1 MDVRMPD
8 GTIIKNV
15 PEGTT
20 KAQLQ
25 AKLDARSQPKP
36 DLKASNPSEYDPSS
50 PEFQAKYGATS
61 GMTGMNKFM
70 AGAGKSVVD
79 IGRGLLQLG
88 AEGGNKIGL
97 VSDQTAQGL
106 RQNQDEVN
114 QRDADLMSTGA
125 GISGNI
131 AGTLA
136 TTLLPAGMLARA
148 GTAAKLPGLTSA
160 ANAMLNPSTYRA
172 AMGAG
177 AVYGAIQPVG
187 TDQSRT
193 KNMALGAA
201 TGAASKLVTN
211 TIGRVATPV
220 TNALTKPQEKA
231 VNVLKNAGVELD
243 AAQLTGSNR
252 LAQAKRMLGDN
263 PFTASGQ
270 TKQIEKVAASFDRAV
285 LKTIGETADVADE
298 AVMSRAASRIGG
310 VMDRVAKNNP
320 INMDNTLITEIA
332 DIAQKA
338 GKELEGPQAK
348 IIIDQVDEI
357 VSKGATGQIDGA
369 AYQNLRQTLGR
380 ISGGG
385 QPGVKNWAGALR
397 ESLDDALTR
406 SASAADVADL
416 KQARV
421 QWRNLEGISKVIG
434 SQEGQ
439 HISPAKLANA
449 LNTKPFGGKN
459 AMVRGKGATDL
470 HRLAK
475 AGSTILTDRFPN
487 SGTAARV
494 GGLLATGLLGAA
506 VGGYQEGDVKGAL
519 AYGAG
524 GLLAPLAL
532 QQMMNRPGAANYL
545 AKGIPALQGASVQPW
560 LRNLP
565 TVGLLEASQQ

>member
-8 GTIIKNV
+8 GTIIRNV

-25 AKLDARSQPKP
+25 AKLDARNKPKP
-36 DLKASNPSEYDPSS
+36 DLKALNPAEYDPES
-50 PEFQAKYGATS
+50 PEFRAKYGATS
-61 GMTGMNKFM
+61 GMSGMDKFM

-106 RQNQDEVN
+106 RQNQDDVN

-125 GISGNI
+125 GLAGNV

-136 TTLLPAGMLARA
+136 TTLLPAGMLAKA

-160 ANAMLNPSTYRA
+160 ANAMLNPGTYRA

-177 AVYGAIQPVG
+177 AVLGALQPVG

-193 KNMALGAA
+193 QNMALGAA
-201 TGAASKLVTN
+201 TGGASKLATN
-211 TIGRVATPV
+211 VIGRVATPV
-220 TNALTKPQEKA
+220 TTALTKPQEKA

-252 LAQAKRMLGDN
+252 LAQVKRMLGDN

-270 TKQIEKVAASFDRAV
+270 TKQIEKALTSFDRAA

-298 AVMSRAASRIGG
+298 QVMSRAASRIGG

-320 INMDNTLITEIA
+320 IKMDNRLITEIA

-357 VSKGATGQIDGA
+357 VGKGATGTIDGA

-380 ISGGG
+380 IAGGG

-416 KQARV
+416 KQARI

-494 GGLLATGLLGAA
+494 GGLLAPGLLGAA
-506 VGGYQEGDVKGAL
+506 VGGYQEGDVQGAL

-524 GLLAPLAL
+524 GLLAPMAL
-532 QQMMNRPGAANYL
+532 QQMINRPGAANYL